1 MTIRYEINP
10 PKIDQNPDISI
21 DEQNALLGALKQRVS
36 DISKTCNGIHITD
49 SVLGIKR
56 IPPLIT
62 ASEILKDDKKLKLTF
77 SLRVRDR
84 TIEQIQSVIN
94 ESISIGMK
102 GVLLIKGDASPSS
115 SDSGLIP
122 SQTAKFFNELG
133 FNEKIEFY
141 LSIPSNPDFK
151 KIQKKID
158 VEPTGFITQVISSVD
173 QVTRI
178 VDELKPQGFKIIP
191 CILLPSIKNQKS
203 ADFLNVNFDNYG
215 NNLIEFIKN
224 IQELT
229 DDILITS
236 PNDFKLVQETLP
248 KLV

>member
-10 PKIDQNPDISI
+10 PKIDQNPEISI
-21 DEQNALLGALKQRVS
+21 GEQKTLLDPLKQRVS
-36 DISKTCNGIHITD
+36 DISKTCDGIHITD

-56 IPPLIT
+56 ISPLIT
-62 ASEILKDDKKLKLTF
+62 ASEIQNIEKKLELTF

-84 TIEQIQSVIN
+84 TIEEIDSVIK
-94 ESISIGMK
+94 ESLSNGLQ
-102 GVLLIKGDASPSS
+102 GVLVLKGDAAPGSI
-115 SDSGLIP
+115 DSGLIP
-122 SQTAKFFNELG
+122 SKTVKFFNELG
-133 FNEKIEFY
+133 FNKKTKFY
-141 LSIPSNPDFK
+141 LSLPSNPNFD

-158 VEPTGFITQVISSVD
+158 AEPTGFITQVISSVE

-203 ADFLNVNFDNYG
+203 AEFLKLNFEKYE
-215 NNLIEFIKN
+215 NNLIEFIKT
-224 IQELT
+224 IHGLT
-229 DDILITS
+229 GDILVTS